1 MSTSKLTA
9 EQLQAQYL
17 KQVQKKKRPTKSII
31 NPQTTKFK
39 VQATI
44 SKQNKIDDDTQKLRS
59 AIESGQVKL
68 PKGVDAKD
76 VYALLESGLIP
87 KNFDFKKVLANG
99 KLPEGIDVQ
108 DVKVFAETVKKDKDS
123 SASDAAF
130 VTIAKRRL
138 QQKLLSKL
146 FDSQPSPNTKQKSNT
161 ETVVYANSSKT
172 IAYTQLI
179 VQILSLASFIAIAF
193 GIFRIDQYIRE
204 NM

>member
-9 EQLQAQYL
+9 EQLRAQYL
-17 KQVQKKKRPTKSII
+17 KQIEKKKSRPKSII
-31 NPQTTKFK
+31 NPTTTKFK
-39 VQATI
+39 EKANI
-44 SKQNKIDDDTQKLRS
+44 LKDKKKDDDKKKLKA
-59 AIESGQVKL
+59 AIASGKIKL

-76 VYALLESGLIP
+76 VDALLESGLIP
-87 KNFDFKKVLANG
+87 KDVDINKVVATG
-99 KLPEGIDVQ
+99 KLPEGIDVE
-108 DVKVFAETVKKDKDS
+108 DVKVLAETVKKDKDS
-123 SASDAAF
+123 SASDAF
-130 VTIAKRRL
+130 VTIAKRKL

-146 FDSQPSPNTKQKSNT
+146 FDSQPSTNTKQKSNT

-193 GIFRIDQYIRE
+193 GIFRIDQFIRE